1 MEKRNVL
8 KFIILFI
15 MGLMYIKANG
25 AIIYVT
31 ATHNPDSNKV
41 INAINGA
48 ASGDTVVIGEGT
60 YYEVTSTPYQW
71 AGLTL
76 TGKKITLVA
85 DPSAKTKP
93 SIHLKNITLAGDGSG
108 IILKGLHLVV
118 RYYSNGD
125 YFFDFAT
132 SVTNAKY
139 IKVYDCVVDSAVR
152 GIRTNRTGS
161 SPKLFSIDTVIF
173 KNMIWNH
180 KLGTRT
186 FSAGYPAISFD
197 NVRVKY
203 FLMQNSTVYN
213 LNGIL
218 FRIKNAFSNPS
229 ADTTKFI
236 VDHCTFFKTVG
247 WNGLFLDVASGGT
260 DSSGAA
266 AYPKIYL
273 TNNIISVFK
282 DTSEYTTGNPKP
294 FRATLTTASIVMANN
309 CFYNYSV
316 GQASNIMYNWNTFSG
331 CTILRLN
338 NIVADPGFVDT
349 LNANFTVTNT
359 ALYTAGTNG
368 DPIGDPRW
376 IPNRYW
382 IPNGITG
389 SINDGTN
396 WAVTSNGLPIAG
408 TLWWNGNYNAIF
420 DANSG
425 TANVTLDNDYT
436 IKSLSTTGATTV
448 NLSGAK
454 KLTISNDLSVGSSGV
469 ISIDAATSVDVIGK
483 VTVDGTLT
491 NNGVFTLKSS
501 AGKQATLISAG
512 TVGGTGT
519 YNVEQ
524 YLTGSG
530 GATPDG
536 RYWYIS
542 SPVAS
547 ATSNVFAPS
556 ASSRLWSWSESGQA
570 YTSITDNL
578 TALVPLTGYVS
589 RLGANQTVTF
599 TGGALNTGNL
609 NIATTNSGGTFT
621 GFNLVGNPYP
631 SCLDWEQVSA
641 ASTNI
646 WPTMWYR
653 TYNTA
658 GSVMVFDAYNA
669 TSHIGTNNNGEGA
682 VTQYIPP
689 MQGYWVYST
698 AAGTL
703 NTTNAMRSHP
713 SNNLLKSAA
722 ATNNKIVRIVASN
735 GNKSDEA
742 IVYFNSEASDG
753 YDVYD
758 SPKMFANVEG
768 LPEIYSIVENKYVV
782 MNGLKSVTGNKSVAL
797 GFTTKVAGKY
807 TITAKEISGF
817 ESDQPVML
825 KDNLLN
831 VVTDLRQGGYT
842 FNAAAEN
849 TTGRFSLLFAAEP
862 TMISQAETPDVLIYA
877 SNGKIMVVLD
887 ESIVANGEVSV
898 TNLLGQEIIRQEI
911 RSNVTE
917 IKGRLQTG
925 VYIVNVRNGK
935 SVTTKKINL

>member
-1 MEKRNVL
+1 VIEDGKITAITITESGAHIICGNNGSSASLPTISISGDGTGASYRTLCAVDSIVIIGTGDYSNAPQIIVGSAFMVGNASTSRTVTINGNVTF
-8 KFIILFI
+8 K
-15 MGLMYIKANG
+15 NG
-25 AIIYVT
+25 ANLIT
-31 ATHNPDSNKV
+31 GGSNNVNSTLNIGGDLIAESTISCRSLIGSYTSNTNIV
-41 INAINGA
+41 IN
-48 ASGDTVVIGEGT
+48 
-60 YYEVTSTPYQW
+60 
-71 AGLTL
+71 
-76 TGKKITLVA
+76 K
-85 DPSAKTKP
+85 
-93 SIHLKNITLAGDGSG
+93 
-108 IILKGLHLVV
+108 
-118 RYYSNGD
+118 
-125 YFFDFAT
+125 
-132 SVTNAKY
+132 
-139 IKVYDCVVDSAVR
+139 
-152 GIRTNRTGS
+152 
-161 SPKLFSIDTVIF
+161 
-173 KNMIWNH
+173 
-180 KLGTRT
+180 
-186 FSAGYPAISFD
+186 
-197 NVRVKY
+197 
-203 FLMQNSTVYN
+203 
-213 LNGIL
+213 
-218 FRIKNAFSNPS
+218 
-229 ADTTKFI
+229 
-236 VDHCTFFKTVG
+236 
-247 WNGLFLDVASGGT
+247 
-260 DSSGAA
+260 
-266 AYPKIYL
+266 
-273 TNNIISVFK
+273 
-282 DTSEYTTGNPKP
+282 
-294 FRATLTTASIVMANN
+294 
-309 CFYNYSV
+309 
-316 GQASNIMYNWNTFSG
+316 
-331 CTILRLN
+331 
-338 NIVADPGFVDT
+338 
-349 LNANFTVTNT
+349 
-359 ALYTAGTNG
+359 
-368 DPIGDPRW
+368 
-376 IPNRYW
+376 
-382 IPNGITG
+382 
-389 SINDGTN
+389 
-396 WAVTSNGLPIAG
+396 
-408 TLWWNGNYNAIF
+408 
-420 DANSG
+420 SG
-425 TANVTLDNDYT
+425 TAN
-436 IKSLSTTGATTV
+436 I
-448 NLSGAK
+448 SGAGSIIFNNI
-454 KLTISNDLSVGSSGV
+454 TINAGTTIETTAGNQITTL
-469 ISIDAATSVDVIGK
+469 
-483 VTVDGTLT
+483 GTLT

-542 SPVAS
+542 SPVAL

-782 MNGLKSVTGNKSVAL
+782 MNGLKSVSENQSVAL

-807 TITAKEISGF
+807 TISAKEISGF
-817 ESDQPVML
+817 ESDQPVLL

-887 ESIVANGEVSV
+887 ESMVANGEVSV